1 MSCIIKRILTIQT
14 PIKYRAI
21 QLWDEHDNDITNS
34 CSYSWSLDS
43 VCWTNWT
50 NYETYT
56 KIGPNIDGEFYLR
69 IMLYSGFSRIAVDH
83 NLIDCYSICL
93 AQTNPYLEDPC
104 TNNIDLYSNLD
115 CAIQMQQFLS
125 DLVCCTIG
133 IPCYYFRVLP
143 DQDTK
148 DLTFREYVLHNV
160 VDMKYIKLV
169 CQEGELPSSKPQMTE
184 FDFDWDTDWEVEVGK
199 TMFARAF
206 GDTAFPKQR
215 DIVYIPMMKRMYEVN
230 AAYDEKKEKLMWR
243 ATTWN
248 LALVKW
254 SDKSNVEQG
263 DFESVI
269 DDWIE
274 NKMSDI
280 LPTTNTEQK
289 RESGV
294 AQIVDTYGPNNLTR
308 YVGGDMVD
316 LRLSDKIR
324 SYISRVDVA
333 NIIDRTINH
342 GSVVVSRNAYAF
354 KNPESQVVYQDTF
367 CGDSGTIIFM
377 ITYSGCPCDIVRI
390 GDIVIKCTESSIIFG
405 SLEAPLETGKT
416 YIVTCTWS
424 RSLFIQS
431 MSIYKHFSINSSI
444 PVYMLRPE
452 MYKFDFENPVYNSS
466 SPYDND
472 YIIEEKTTIVLTPGT
487 NIVSNLKIY
496 DTNLDNGGASRE
508 SIKYLTSNEHC
519 VLNDVARTIEAPYGY
534 SVR

>member
-1 MSCIIKRILTIQT
+1 
-14 PIKYRAI
+14 
-21 QLWDEHDNDITNS
+21 
-34 CSYSWSLDS
+34 
-43 VCWTNWT
+43 
-50 NYETYT
+50 
-56 KIGPNIDGEFYLR
+56 
-69 IMLYSGFSRIAVDH
+69 
-83 NLIDCYSICL
+83 
-93 AQTNPYLEDPC
+93 
-104 TNNIDLYSNLD
+104 
-115 CAIQMQQFLS
+115 MQQFLS

-230 AAYDEKKEKLMWR
+230 AAYDEKKEMLMWR

-280 LPTTNTEQK
+280 LPTTNAEQK
-289 RESGV
+289 RESGT

-333 NIIDRTINH
+333 NIIDRIINH
-342 GSVVVSRNAYAF
+342 L
-354 KNPESQVVYQDTF
+354 
-367 CGDSGTIIFM
+367 
-377 ITYSGCPCDIVRI
+377 
-390 GDIVIKCTESSIIFG
+390 
-405 SLEAPLETGKT
+405 SL
-416 YIVTCTWS
+416 IH
-424 RSLFIQS
+424 I
-431 MSIYKHFSINSSI
+431 
-444 PVYMLRPE
+444 
-452 MYKFDFENPVYNSS
+452 
-466 SPYDND
+466 
-472 YIIEEKTTIVLTPGT
+472 
-487 NIVSNLKIY
+487 
-496 DTNLDNGGASRE
+496 
-508 SIKYLTSNEHC
+508 
-519 VLNDVARTIEAPYGY
+519 
-534 SVR
+534 